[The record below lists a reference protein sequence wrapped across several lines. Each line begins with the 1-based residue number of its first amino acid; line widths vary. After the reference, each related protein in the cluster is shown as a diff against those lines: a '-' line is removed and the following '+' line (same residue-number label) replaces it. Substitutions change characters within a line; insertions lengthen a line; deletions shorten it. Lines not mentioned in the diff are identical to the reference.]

1 MMNFDSQQK
10 DSTETLTR
18 LIQEEWEAIESYKSK
33 ATRIEDPYLQ
43 SLLRTL
49 ADLRA
54 RSVAELES
62 RMNELKS
69 QKEITT
75 QINAM
80 FW

>member
-33 ATRIEDPYLQ
+33 AMGIADPYLQ